1 MGGKSTKNNNRGS
14 NLLGFVSGKDE
25 QYHTNQF
32 AASDL
37 SGLTASGGTTTEP
50 GNGYKYHFFTSSGTF
65 SVTEIGDLA
74 AEVEYLVV
82 AGGGGGGKGGEQGGD
97 DRHAGGGGAGGFRT
111 HLNFQYQHLQVLTQ

>member
-1 MGGKSTKNNNRGS
+1 MAGKSAKNNNRGS
-14 NLLGFVSGKDE
+14 NLLGFFVSGKDE

-74 AEVEYLVV
+74 AFLSSEKSSFITGTSII
-82 AGGGGGGKGGEQGGD
+82 ADGGQGKSIWNE
-97 DRHAGGGGAGGFRT
+97 
-111 HLNFQYQHLQVLTQ
+111 NFYWQR